1 MTNWQEALAKL
12 ETATARLEAAI
23 PDNIPLAEEALAMRG
38 DAVAEIR
45 ALPPSPD
52 AADKL
57 RRLWERGEE
66 SVQRFRLLRAHLVV
80 ELSNVEQQRLLLR
93 TIDISINSGQ
103 ICKLY

>member
-1 MTNWQEALAKL
+1 MTNWQEGLAKL

-23 PDNIPLAEEALAMRG
+23 PDNIPLAEEALAMRA

-45 ALPPSPD
+45 ALPPSPGS
-52 AADKL
+52 ANRL

-66 SVQRFRLLRAHLVV
+66 SVQRFRLMRAQLVV

-93 TIDISINSGQ
+93 TIDDPVRSGQ
-103 ICKLY
+103 IDRRY